1 MREYGP
7 ESPGCQVSVSRN
19 GQLLFSKAWGFADLE
34 RRVPLTTNSI
44 LEAGSVSK
52 QFTAAAIL
60 LLEQQGKLS
69 LDDDVRK
76 YIPELPDYGTPI
88 LIRQMLHHTSGLRD
102 WGSVAEMTGWPRST
116 KFYSNE
122 DALAIIVRQKHLNNK
137 PGDEFLYSNSN
148 YNLFAIIVQRVSG
161 LTLAAFTRKYIFEPA
176 GLTHTQWRDDPNR
189 IVTNRAI
196 AYDKTDSS
204 FEIDMPNE
212 YVYGN
217 GGLLTTTEDL
227 LIWTNYFLMGRLG
240 NPSLVSKQIQT
251 DTLNNGTMNNYAAGL
266 FINKV
271 AGWNSINHSGATAG
285 YRAWLETFP
294 ELKLSIAVLSN
305 NSSVNI
311 GETEGSVRKIFVRDK
326 KSADAKK
333 EDTIKLSEQDLTALS
348 GMYRN
353 ERDGSTFTLDVKNK
367 QILVQ
372 SELPMKALSKNILTC
387 DYFILVV
394 KGQNGLYI
402 PKSPVDTIPI
412 SKVKQAVP
420 TKKEMSGYEGQ
431 YFSEE
436 TNSELM
442 VKQNGD
448 RLTIQLNPDRSYSMI
463 PTYADAF
470 RIAEL
475 YIDLQFIRNPDNKLV
490 MMKMSQG
497 RARGV
502 EFKKLP

>member
-1 MREYGP
+1 
-7 ESPGCQVSVSRN
+7 
-19 GQLLFSKAWGFADLE
+19 
-34 RRVPLTTNSI
+34 
-44 LEAGSVSK
+44 
-52 QFTAAAIL
+52 
-60 LLEQQGKLS
+60 
-69 LDDDVRK
+69 
-76 YIPELPDYGTPI
+76 
-88 LIRQMLHHTSGLRD
+88 
-102 WGSVAEMTGWPRST
+102 
-116 KFYSNE
+116 
-122 DALAIIVRQKHLNNK
+122 
-137 PGDEFLYSNSN
+137 
-148 YNLFAIIVQRVSG
+148 
-161 LTLAAFTRKYIFEPA
+161 
-176 GLTHTQWRDDPNR
+176 
-189 IVTNRAI
+189 
-196 AYDKTDSS
+196 
-204 FEIDMPNE
+204 MPNE

-227 LIWTNYFLMGRLG
+227 LKWTNYFLLGRLG

-251 DTLNNGTMNNYAAGL
+251 DPLNNGTMNNYAAGL
-266 FINKV
+266 FINKL

-311 GETEGSVRKIFVRDK
+311 GETESSVRKIFVRDK
-326 KSADAKK
+326 KSDNSKK
-333 EDTIKLSEQDLTALS
+333 EDTIKLSEQDLNALS

-372 SELPMKALSKNILTC
+372 RELPMKALSKNILTC

-394 KGQNGLYI
+394 NGQNGLYI

-412 SKVKQAVP
+412 SKVKQAVL
-420 TKKEMSGYEGQ
+420 TKEEMSGYEGQ

-442 VKQNGD
+442 VKQKGD
-448 RLTIQLNPDRSYSMI
+448 GLIMQLNPDRSYSMI

-475 YIDLQFIRNPDNKLV
+475 YIDLQFIRNPENKLI